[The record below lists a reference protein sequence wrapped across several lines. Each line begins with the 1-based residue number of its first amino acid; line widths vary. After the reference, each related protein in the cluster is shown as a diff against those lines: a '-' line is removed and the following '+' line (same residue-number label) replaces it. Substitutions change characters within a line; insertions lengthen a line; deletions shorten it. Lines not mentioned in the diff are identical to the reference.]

1 MDIAY
6 DILAIIGVFS
16 FAISGGLTAIQ
27 NRFDVFGILIIAFA
41 TAAGGGTIRD
51 LVIGREAFWLV
62 HPIYIYCMI
71 AGTVFS
77 ILFRKK
83 LEYLRSTL
91 LFFDTIGLGLF
102 TIVGFEIGVS
112 YEFSSISCIALAV
125 LTGVFGG
132 IMRDVLVNDIPVIFR
147 KEVYASISIAGASLY
162 LLLRMTN
169 LDEYINKLI
178 SIFFIIILRFIV
190 IRFEISIPSFYKNE
204 EETPE
209 V

>member
-1 MDIAY
+1 MDLAY
-6 DILAIIGVFS
+6 NILAIIGVFS

-27 NRFDVFGILIIAFA
+27 NKFDVFGILIIAFA

-62 HPIYIYCMI
+62 NPVYIYCMI

-77 ILFRKK
+77 IIFRKK

-91 LFFDTIGLGLF
+91 LLFDTIGLGLF
-102 TIVGFEIGVS
+102 TIVGFEVGIEYG
-112 YEFSSISCIALAV
+112 FSSISCIALAV

-132 IMRDVLVNDIPVIFR
+132 IMRDVLVNDVPIIFR
-147 KEVYASISIAGASLY
+147 KEVYASISIAGAILY

-169 LDEYINKLI
+169 LDEFVNKLI
-178 SIFFIIILRFIV
+178 AIFFIIIFRFVV

-204 EETPE
+204 EQNPE